1 MALIEEFLGREGSEV
16 RIEVGPFSDPTLTQA
31 LAERR
36 FAIIEWNLVLVRTLS
51 DRLRTGQKTDIEVQ
65 SVSSGDDALIWAE
78 TLTRSFMERDDIGE
92 EEVGLALPMTKTS
105 SLHCF
110 LARTKKGTPIGAAAM
125 GIRDGVATLFGAAV
139 LPLHRRTGA
148 HQALIQV
155 RLDAAIAYG
164 CEIATSSTLPGSA
177 AQRNI
182 ERWGFRAAYPKVLMQ
197 HEGTQAP
204 RSKRVSFED
213 L

>member
-1 MALIEEFLGREGSEV
+1 
-16 RIEVGPFSDPTLTQA
+16 
-31 LAERR
+31 
-36 FAIIEWNLVLVRTLS
+36 
-51 DRLRTGQKTDIEVQ
+51 
-65 SVSSGDDALIWAE
+65 
-78 TLTRSFMERDDIGE
+78 MERDNIGE
-92 EEVGLALPMTKTS
+92 EEVALALPMTKTS

-182 ERWGFRAAYPKVLMQ
+182 ERWGFRVVYPKVLMQ
-197 HEGTQAP
+197 RDTPQGP